1 MRGAG
6 GVKADSRAFG
16 LSRGSMDWS
25 SVDVGKAVARM
36 LLLVVAAENLWGFGV
51 FFKRRCELRYRLDP
65 CPVA

>member
-1 MRGAG
+1 
-6 GVKADSRAFG
+6 
-16 LSRGSMDWS
+16 MDWS